1 MSARPFWLS
10 AFLDFAPG
18 DFERGVAFWS
28 AVTGYAV
35 SPPRGVS
42 DEFATL
48 VPRDGDDYLRV
59 QRRDHGPTRIHLDL
73 HVLDV
78 VAATEVAEVLGA
90 SVAARPDLGY
100 VVMHSPGGLTFCFVS
115 HPASRVPAPA
125 TWPGVRHSRVYEVCL
140 DVPPAAYDAEC
151 AFWAGLLGGTVEVL
165 RRRPE
170 FAWVRGFPTS
180 ALDLLLQRL
189 ADSATDVVSAHLD
202 LGTTDRTTEVA
213 RHVGLGA
220 RVRAEEEFWTVLVD
234 PAGLAYCVTDRD
246 PTTGTL
252 GWPRT
257 PSPAVGRP
265 R

>member
-1 MSARPFWLS
+1 M
-10 AFLDFAPG
+10 
-18 DFERGVAFWS
+18 
-28 AVTGYAV
+28 
-35 SPPRGVS
+35 
-42 DEFATL
+42 
-48 VPRDGDDYLRV
+48 
-59 QRRDHGPTRIHLDL
+59 
-73 HVLDV
+73 
-78 VAATEVAEVLGA
+78 
-90 SVAARPDLGY
+90 
-100 VVMHSPGGLTFCFVS
+100 
-115 HPASRVPAPA
+115 PAPA
-125 TWPGVRHSRVYEVCL
+125 TWPGVRRSRVYQVCL
-140 DVPPAAYDAEC
+140 DVPPAAYDAGG
-151 AFWAGLLGGTVEVL
+151 AFWAGLLGGTSEVL

-189 ADSATDVVSAHLD
+189 RRPGERRRSAHLD

-246 PTTGTL
+246 PDHGTL